1 MSNKSFLPNR
11 TYIVASITPGNALGT
26 ASGASIASSPKVH
39 LTAQSAKNEAMRLA
53 AANPGKQFTV
63 LQACGTATVDPAPQP
78 PVQWN

>member
-11 TYIVASITPGNALGT
+11 TYIIASITPGNALGV
-26 ASGASIASSPKVH
+26 ASVGSIASNPIIH